1 MEDILRILEK
11 ETNKVSRARMAL
23 MLGMSE
29 EEINAQIEKLERE
42 NVIVGYKTLINWDK
56 TDREVVNALIELKV
70 TPQRGEGFDK
80 IADRILKY
88 PQVKSLYL
96 MSGTYDLAVTLEGK
110 SMRDVALF
118 VAQKLAPMEEILST
132 ATHFVLKKYKEE
144 GVVFVEDESDPR
156 QMITI

>member
-29 EEINAQIEKLERE
+29 EEINAQIEKLEKE

-132 ATHFVLKKYKEE
+132 ATHFVLKKYTEE